1 MSMTTPRH
9 RCWIGLFFVSAALGC
24 AGPGRSKQAE
34 PATAAGPKGQ
44 AGSEKGRAG
53 QERDRAGLGV
63 AGVWDWVHR
72 SQAEGGDLRI
82 EQEEWH
88 IEQQDGK
95 LSGYY
100 DRQVVMLS
108 GDQRPYRCNGAL
120 GFTKTTRVRLQ
131 GMIQGQQV
139 HIREVAADT
148 QQHPCD
154 TGQRALLSYIGQLQG
169 DSLLLRFPP
178 GGTQF
183 LTRRPP
189 GLRMA
194 GIAGPGSAQGPGN
207 GPLQDPAAAALA
219 ARVPVSG
226 VWEWELQSV
235 DADGDLRVE
244 REEWHVEE
252 SDANLTGY
260 YERTVVRER
269 PGGTFQCNGKGQIH
283 SVTQYKIRGQRFGDR
298 LTVSEIDYRVQP
310 GPCDNTMRRLD
321 TYQGT
326 ISPTGQEILLSWG
339 PGSQLLKRRAQEGR

>member
-1 MSMTTPRH
+1 L
-9 RCWIGLFFVSAALGC
+9 IGAALGC
-24 AGPGRSKQAE
+24 AGPGRSKRAE
-34 PATAAGPKGQ
+34 PAPQATGQTGQTGQ
-44 AGSEKGRAG
+44 AARAE
-53 QERDRAGLGV
+53 QSPASLSV

-88 IEQQDGK
+88 LEQQDGK

-139 HIREVAADT
+139 HIREVAADA

-154 TGQRALLSYIGQLQG
+154 TGNRALLSYIGQLQG

-189 GLRMA
+189 GVRMA
-194 GIAGPGSAQGPGN
+194 GIGGQGPG
-207 GPLQDPAAAALA
+207 PEPAAAALA
-219 ARVPVSG
+219 ARVPLAG

-244 REEWHVEE
+244 REEWHLEE

-260 YERTVVRER
+260 YERTVLRER
-269 PGGTFQCNGKGQIH
+269 PGGTFLCNGKGQIH

-298 LTVSEIDYRVQP
+298 LSVSEIDYRAQP

-339 PGSQLLKRRAQEGR
+339 PGSQLLKRRATEGR